1 MTFNHCGGAAV
12 RVVLTCVV
20 RALHGTQANK
30 SRFPVVVGT
39 SIVFVTIL
47 NVAFAVTA
55 YLFYGEDTKQNVR

>member
-1 MTFNHCGGAAV
+1 
-12 RVVLTCVV
+12 
-20 RALHGTQANK
+20 
-30 SRFPVVVGT
+30 VVVGT